1 MILQKVLQRL
11 HSQRHRP
18 IDLMKKTLSEKI
30 RSGNEYSQSNP
41 ATTTGR
47 TADSI
52 MAEFPRT
59 TTNFVL
65 WDFKAEDTAVRL
77 NTGGSRFPGKE
88 PADVPYGSFRKKGGE
103 SAYIEALIS
112 WAGDKFGLNR
122 IEAKRMAF
130 RVAASASKRG
140 RTVKAKGWLD
150 DLKSQLDRMIQQDL
164 NSILSM
170 EINKE
175 LQKNLKL

>member
-1 MILQKVLQRL
+1 MILQKVIQKL
-11 HSQRHRP
+11 HEQRHRP
-18 IDLMKKTLSEKI
+18 IDLMKKTLSGKI
-30 RSGNEYSQSNP
+30 RSGNEYPQSNSR
-41 ATTTGR
+41 R

-52 MAEFPRT
+52 MAEFPQI

-65 WDFKAEDTAVRL
+65 WDFKAEDTAIRL
-77 NTGGSRFPGKE
+77 NTGGSRFAGKE
-88 PADVPYGSFRKKGGE
+88 PTDVPYGRFLRKGGE

-112 WAGDKFGLNR
+112 WAESKFGLNR
-122 IEAKRMAF
+122 REAKRMAF
-130 RVAASASKRG
+130 KVAASASKRG

-150 DLKSQLDRMIQQDL
+150 DLKSELDRMIQQDL
-164 NSILSM
+164 TSILSM